1 MAQYTANSSL
11 PISCAMRGTEIP
23 GVKKLHGIGKIRS
36 SQHSHRDI
44 SNPVRGLRAVR
55 KVSEN
60 PKSEVL

>member
-1 MAQYTANSSL
+1 
-11 PISCAMRGTEIP
+11 
-23 GVKKLHGIGKIRS
+23 VKKLHGIGKIRS

-55 KVSEN
+55 KASEN